1 MVSGVIARSSAS
13 RSSYGMSLKP
23 GVNGP
28 KSSRYCCS
36 DENPTI
42 VVVRPWKLFSQTMI
56 SARSL
61 GTCLTR

>member
-1 MVSGVIARSSAS
+1 
-13 RSSYGMSLKP
+13 MSLKP